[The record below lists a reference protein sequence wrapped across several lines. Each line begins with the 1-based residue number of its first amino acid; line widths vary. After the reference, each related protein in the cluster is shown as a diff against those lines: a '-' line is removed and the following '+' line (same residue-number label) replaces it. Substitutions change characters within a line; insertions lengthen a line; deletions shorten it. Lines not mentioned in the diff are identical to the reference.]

1 MTSSS
6 LTSSLIMLAKSGIR
20 GQVDPKAEYA
30 ALNPPLWDELTALAE
45 AHGLLGMMGTG
56 AEAAN
61 LIVPEKTTTL
71 LRRTRRINA
80 MRFDRAWRQIAEI
93 VEAWEQSGIE
103 SVHLKGVSFAARHY
117 PTPEM
122 RAFGDI
128 DLLILPHERDQAADV
143 LVQLGYRCTDDLD
156 SGGKEWCLA
165 NHFHWKFMREGAFPV
180 ELHWKLTFSFPP
192 TPADLTVIW
201 ARTLRMSSPA
211 GEIRCLEPEDE
222 VLALAAH
229 MTSHCFRLPLRC
241 HADIMALVRN
251 FTPEQ
256 WENLWERA
264 VKMEQQRD
272 ILAVLGV
279 GNRLG
284 LTDLP
289 VAMMDRIAADRTLD
303 LKFLVEYALGC
314 PFVAAPERWLD
325 VQNAPTQRAA
335 LGRIWHVFF
344 PRYTHLWTPQG
355 EVQSKSRPALV
366 YAAAWIR
373 RAARLFGRLRNLPQL
388 AADCRQTARVHKMFG
403 DRRRTKASGEQA
415 TDLNSYDDPQ
425 IKVQ

>member
-6 LTSSLIMLAKSGIR
+6 LTSSLITLAKCGVR
-20 GQVDPKAEYA
+20 REVDPVAKYA
-30 ALNPPLWDELTALAE
+30 DLNPAAWDELTALAE
-45 AHGLLGMMGTG
+45 AHGLLCMMGTG
-56 AEAAN
+56 AEAAH
-61 LIVPEKTTTL
+61 LIIPEKTASL

-80 MRFDRAWRQIAEI
+80 MRFDRAWLQIAEI
-93 VEAWEQSGIE
+93 MEAWNAKSIE
-103 SVHLKGVSFAARHY
+103 SIHLKGVFFAARHY

-143 LVQLGYRCTDDLD
+143 LVQLGYRCTDALD

-180 ELHWKLTFSFPP
+180 ELHWNLTFSFPS
-192 TPADLTVIW
+192 TPADSSAIW
-201 ARTLRMSSPA
+201 ARTQRLSSPA
-211 GEIRCLEPEDE
+211 GEILCLAPEDE

-256 WENLWERA
+256 WDNLWERA
-264 VKMEQQRD
+264 GKMGQQRD
-272 ILAVLGV
+272 VLAVLGV
-279 GNRLG
+279 GNWLG

-303 LKFLVEYALGC
+303 LKFLADYALGC
-314 PFVAAPERWLD
+314 PFVTAPERWLD
-325 VQNAPTQRAA
+325 VQNAPTQTAA
-335 LGRIWHVFF
+335 LKRIWQVFF

-355 EVQSKSRPALV
+355 EVQSKSRPSLI
-366 YAAAWIR
+366 YAAAWTR
-373 RAARLFGRLRNLPQL
+373 RASRLFGRLRNLPQL
-388 AADCRQTARVHKMFG
+388 AADCRQTSRVHKMFG
-403 DRRRTKASGEQA
+403 DRRRKASGE
-415 TDLNSYDDPQ
+415 
-425 IKVQ
+425 

>member
-6 LTSSLIMLAKSGIR
+6 LTSSLIMLAKSGIQ
-20 GQVDPKAEYA
+20 GQVGPEPKYA
-30 ALNPPLWDELTALAE
+30 ALNPAAWDELTALAE
-45 AHGLLGMMGTG
+45 SHGLLGMMGTG

-61 LIVPEKTTTL
+61 LIIPEKTTAL

-80 MRFDRAWRQIAEI
+80 MRFDRAWPQIAEI
-93 VEAWEQSGIE
+93 VEAWTQKDIE
-103 SVHLKGVSFAARHY
+103 SVHLKGVFFAARHY

-128 DLLILPHERDQAADV
+128 DLLILPHERDRAADA
-143 LVQLGYRCTDDLD
+143 LIQLGYRNTDALD

-180 ELHWKLTFSFPP
+180 ELHWNLTFSFPA
-192 TPADLTVIW
+192 TPADSDAIW

-211 GEIRCLEPEDE
+211 GEILCLAPEDE
-222 VLALAAH
+222 ALALAAH

-241 HADIMALVRN
+241 HADIMALVRD

-256 WENLWERA
+256 WDNLWERA
-264 VKMEQQRD
+264 TQMDQQRD

-289 VAMMDRIAADRTLD
+289 VTMMDRIAADRTLD
-303 LKFLVEYALGC
+303 LKFLADYALRC

-325 VQNAPTQRAA
+325 VQNAPTRRAA

-366 YAAAWIR
+366 YAAAWTR
-373 RAARLFGRLRNLPQL
+373 RAARLLGRLRDLPQL
-388 AADCRQTARVHKMFG
+388 TADLQQTTRIHKMFG
-403 DRRRTKASGEQA
+403 DRRRLKASGEQR
-415 TDLNSYDDPQ
+415 TDLNSYEETQ